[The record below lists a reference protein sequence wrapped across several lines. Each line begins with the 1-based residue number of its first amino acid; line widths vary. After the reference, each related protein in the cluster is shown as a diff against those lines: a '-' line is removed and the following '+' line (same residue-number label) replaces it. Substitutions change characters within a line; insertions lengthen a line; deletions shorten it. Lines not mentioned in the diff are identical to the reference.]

1 MSRILLA
8 VGILALCAAPALAQQ
23 AAPVPAPPPASGPLG
38 GPLLPGVCLLSQQ
51 AVFANAQVGVAATQR
66 LKQLSD
72 QAQAEVD
79 ADRKA
84 LEAENAAL
92 NAPGSKLK
100 PADKAAK
107 QASLTTRAQALQA
120 KATLRSREIE
130 ATREKALTRIGV
142 EEQAAIAPV
151 YKAHGCGLVF
161 DRNTVLGGNM
171 GGDLTAEVI
180 RGLDAR
186 IKTITFERENLP
198 AAK

>member
-8 VGILALCAAPALAQQ
+8 VGLLALCAAPAMAQQ
-23 AAPVPAPPPASGPLG
+23 AAPAPAPGPLG
-38 GPLLPGVCLLSQQ
+38 GPLLPGVCLLSQP

-66 LKQLSD
+66 LKQLSE
-72 QAQAEVD
+72 QAQAEIEV
-79 ADRKA
+79 DRKA

-92 NAPGSKLK
+92 NAPGAKLK

-107 QASLTTRAQALQA
+107 QASLTTRAQALQL
-120 KATLRSREIE
+120 KAALRSREIE
-130 ATREKALTRIGV
+130 ATREKALTRIGA
-142 EEQAAIAPV
+142 EEQAVVAQV

-161 DRNTVLGGNM
+161 DRNTVLGGNL
-171 GGDLTAEVI
+171 GGDLTADVV

-186 IKTITFERENLP
+186 MTTITFDRETLP